1 VLATTSPVLVSGMHP
16 ALLDA
21 LAVLLPVDCAG
32 CGGADRSVCDSCRAS
47 LAQPVIHSRT
57 PGGLP
62 VHSALRYEGIA
73 RALLLALKEDNRTDV
88 ARTLRGCLPPLRDPA
103 LTLVAVPP
111 SRAAYRRRG
120 YDPVR
125 LLAPSALRVL
135 EVARETSVQKSL
147 DVTERARN
155 RAGSL
160 RARRSLAGLRLAIV
174 DDVMTTGST
183 LDEAARAL
191 REAGAEVV
199 GAVTLAAT
207 PRYFGHSP

>member
-1 VLATTSPVLVSGMHP
+1 
-16 ALLDA
+16 
-21 LAVLLPVDCAG
+21 
-32 CGGADRSVCDSCRAS
+32 
-47 LAQPVIHSRT
+47 
-57 PGGLP
+57 
-62 VHSALRYEGIA
+62 
-73 RALLLALKEDNRTDV
+73 
-88 ARTLRGCLPPLRDPA
+88 
-103 LTLVAVPP
+103 VPP